1 MAQSRQASAQ
11 LAQRRHGPVAVL
23 HGGGGHQHGE
33 QETLGIGDDMA
44 LAPLDPLGSVEAAW
58 AAAFRRRRA
67 LAVDDAGRGGGV
79 APQCVTGLAC
89 QLGSDHLPSAVIA
102 PSIEIS
108 LHGRAWR
115 KVLRQD
121 RKSTRLQSLMRIS
134 YAVFCLKNKN
144 THTKHTTDK
153 Q

>member
-1 MAQSRQASAQ
+1 
-11 LAQRRHGPVAVL
+11 
-23 HGGGGHQHGE
+23 
-33 QETLGIGDDMA
+33 MA

-115 KVLRQD
+115 KVLRQQIG
-121 RKSTRLQSLMRIS
+121 RASCRERVCQYVSISVVAVSLKKTPTQTRDKTQNNDTI
-134 YAVFCLKNKN
+134 AD
-144 THTKHTTDK
+144 THTIIQPTHNHS
-153 Q
+153 

>member
-1 MAQSRQASAQ
+1 
-11 LAQRRHGPVAVL
+11 
-23 HGGGGHQHGE
+23 
-33 QETLGIGDDMA
+33 MA

-79 APQCVTGLAC
+79 APQGVTGLAC

-115 KVLRQD
+115 KVLGRQTPLTAGGD
-121 RKSTRLQSLMRIS
+121 TVENCVHHSTQRGPPRTAKPARPPDQLRKRVGWTVGGRGWQ
-134 YAVFCLKNKN
+134 YV
-144 THTKHTTDK
+144 
-153 Q
+153 

>member
-1 MAQSRQASAQ
+1 
-11 LAQRRHGPVAVL
+11 
-23 HGGGGHQHGE
+23 
-33 QETLGIGDDMA
+33 MA

-115 KVLRQD
+115 KVLRQQTPLAAGGENVEDCVHHSTQSGD
-121 RKSTRLQSLMRIS
+121 RKSTRLNVS
-134 YAVFCLKNKN
+134 
-144 THTKHTTDK
+144 H
-153 Q
+153 